1 MSKLHYHVVKHDGGW
16 AYMLDGTYSEA
27 FATREAAYGAARL
40 AAAKQHERGKPTC
53 IENQDAQGR
62 WHREL
67 SAGTDQPDAEVS

>member
-27 FATREAAYGAARL
+27 FATREAACDAARL
-40 AAAKQHERGKPTC
+40 AAAKQHEPGESTY
-53 IENQDAQGR
+53 IEYQDAKGR

-67 SAGTDQPDAEVS
+67 SAGTDRPDAEVS